1 MKVGS
6 AMIEGMEQLVVVSD
20 DGIRVVTD
28 LASRYEGPTSGR
40 WTMERL
46 MQEGEEM
53 WEKIARWEARAQHEG
68 FGISAA
74 TLTWLAPVPRPGK
87 ILCVGLNYRP
97 HAVEAQLPIPDYP
110 VLFNKFGSS
119 VVGNDAFV
127 SIPDGVEE
135 LDYEAELVLVIG
147 KKCRNVTEENA
158 LRFVAGYCNGNDVS
172 ARDLQRRTSQWL
184 LGKVLDGFAPMGPYL
199 VTSNEVA
206 DPDALEIIGLRNGEA
221 VQHSNTRHMIFSCR
235 TLVSYISRYMTLYP
249 GDIIFT
255 GTPEGVIL
263 GKPEAERQWLSSGEE
278 FTVAIEGLGQ
288 LKTTIAE

>member
-6 AMIEGMEQLVVVSD
+6 AMIEGMEQLVLVGDEGV
-20 DGIRVVTD
+20 RVVTD
-28 LASRYEGPTSGR
+28 LASRYQGHTSGH
-40 WTMERL
+40 WTMQRL
-46 MQEGEEM
+46 MQEGEET

-97 HAVEAQLPIPDYP
+97 HAAEAQLAVPEYP
-110 VLFNKFGSS
+110 VLFNKFSS
-119 VVGNDAFV
+119 SIVGDNASV
-127 SIPDGVEE
+127 SIPDGVQE

-147 KKCRNVTEENA
+147 KKCSDVAEENA
-158 LRFVAGYCNGNDVS
+158 LSFVAGYCNGNDIS

-184 LGKVLDGFAPMGPYL
+184 LGKALDGFAPMGPYL
-199 VTSNEVA
+199 VTRDEA
-206 DPDALEIIGLRNGEA
+206 PDPDDLEIIGLRNDEE
-221 VQHSNTRHMIFSCR
+221 VQHANTRHMIFSCR
-235 TLVSYISRYMTLYP
+235 TLISYISRYMTLYP
-249 GDIIFT
+249 GDVIFT

-263 GKPEAERQWLSSGEE
+263 GKPEAERQWLSSGET

-288 LKTTIAE
+288 LKTTIAK